1 MIHFPVWSYCYLTW
15 VLWAQVPLGGW
26 CELEQEKPRYFQR
39 TQSTSSVQWPQVFHQ
54 VKGESNQ
61 WTKIDRACRHFGPS
75 MSSLKSNWTEAFA
88 FCHAHGGEMVNW
100 NTLDTNQL
108 VRADNEFKT
117 LNWEDMAQTGRH
129 EEVISSYWLESG
141 PKGARPSKQPFVVN
155 HDGTQEYTP
164 MSSPSTMVITPR
176 PCANHSD
183 ADVTLERQCL
193 KLNMMLIKH
202 NPSSSSLPSS
212 ILMLMDWNNRNE
224 KRLPSP
230 SFVFCWEL
238 TSCSNKAALPL
249 CVKRGA
255 TCPPHHLAQQ
265 GKGSSS
271 RFKRFINHP
280 FRLLRRMPAG
290 SQDYAKQN
298 IDQNEQVRDLDLIP
312 ESDEDHH
319 EEESLAPKI
328 NKQWSSNRVGESSQ
342 PAQKCCPSPWTFTDG
357 GCYHVDK
364 KSCPEGC
371 SWTDAKAECVH
382 IGGSI
387 AVLSS
392 KPSRIGA
399 LKAVEDLDGEKD
411 QLFWVELPEEG
422 SKDTRRHWCSG
433 FPQSVNK
440 NLCIQLRFNG
450 NGAGCWEHEL
460 CQKQR
465 LPICYRDF
473 DTTNC
478 SKGLP
483 FLGSKIGPSENQM
496 TVLQPTSE
504 LPTPS
509 KSRIKTQSSST
520 NIITSSTSHDIE
532 SSTIPYPTKIEVNK
546 SLKGDNASEN
556 VDQGPTLNT
565 GANKSP
571 PKSHNFVDVL
581 RNIKIIERMEVIVE
595 QQSKILKDIKE
606 EYKKE
611 QVENRLPEDEANAPF
626 SVNITGQEDSPANG
640 DSILKK
646 ANSIRIFHEQP
657 ETPKETDCRRDLAEL
672 SQCFICTLQLGT
684 LGDPCHCSKIIGTLI
699 DKFLRVP
706 HGRRQI

>member
-440 NLCIQLRFNG
+440 NLCIQLRFN
-450 NGAGCWEHEL
+450 
-460 CQKQR
+460 
-465 LPICYRDF
+465 
-473 DTTNC
+473 
-478 SKGLP
+478 
-483 FLGSKIGPSENQM
+483 
-496 TVLQPTSE
+496 
-504 LPTPS
+504 
-509 KSRIKTQSSST
+509 
-520 NIITSSTSHDIE
+520 
-532 SSTIPYPTKIEVNK
+532 
-546 SLKGDNASEN
+546 
-556 VDQGPTLNT
+556 
-565 GANKSP
+565 ANKSP

-657 ETPKETDCRRDLAEL
+657 ETPKEQTFQAFEDKIHHQASKSALISVSPNTSGKTSSGISDLYPSNDTIPSLA
-672 SQCFICTLQLGT
+672 FH
-684 LGDPCHCSKIIGTLI
+684 GDGPEKPTPNVKPLNRMMIPQNDPRANSYQNPNLKYIQNNDKSKINLQVDQPLTTKS
-699 DKFLRVP
+699 KFYYF
-706 HGRRQI
+706 HYI